1 MNETEDCD
9 LSLGGNVWNVAQTDE
24 RRTVINGE
32 TPYSARNYGG

>member
-24 RRTVINGE
+24 RRTEQMCRRLEI
-32 TPYSARNYGG
+32 S